1 MLETGLAHRGQQCT
15 LRGLRR
21 HARCWGHGGKPGSLQ
36 RSGGH
41 GRHPHSRE
49 GPAGGPSG
57 SKASPSVFRFCVFSC
72 PPPPPPF
79 TVSFSVVSVPRGP
92 PWPENVKL
100 KIPELNGPSIP
111 RGAMKP
117 CAIRPRPPGR
127 GSPLGPRVRTADPR
141 AASHSAAAS
150 VIRCPVLL
158 LGQPPILR
166 NDGPKRRSRDS
177 GIRGCPRE
185 ARALYEAACG
195 RGQRHL

>member
-1 MLETGLAHRGQQCT
+1 MLETGS
-15 LRGLRR
+15 
-21 HARCWGHGGKPGSLQ
+21 HAADSGAMPGAGDTGVNPAACSA
-36 RSGGH
+36 
-41 GRHPHSRE
+41 
-49 GPAGGPSG
+49 AGGTDGTHTPARAQRG
-57 SKASPSVFRFCVFSC
+57 VLQGAKRRPPFFGFACSVAR
-72 PPPPPPF
+72 PPHPPF

-150 VIRCPVLL
+150 VIRCPVLV
-158 LGQPPILR
+158 LGQPPVLR

>member
-72 PPPPPPF
+72 PPPPF

-100 KIPELNGPSIP
+100 KIPELNGPSIL

-150 VIRCPVLL
+150 VIRCPVLV
-158 LGQPPILR
+158 LGQPPVLR

-177 GIRGCPRE
+177 GIRGHRRE
-185 ARALYEAACG
+185 AGALYEAVCG